1 MSNITVSNSIDSFL
15 KTTSK
20 TGAARSIQATPI
32 DSNNKIIPSYV
43 NGNTYTPL
51 LFQANNTNDINS
63 FSVFTT
69 PIIGSFFITY
79 DSNTL
84 ALHTSPQISNIELY
98 AIVPGNISVYPGD
111 VFPYINS
118 LSIQGNGSG
127 NIYFDSTIQT
137 RLPILNNIYL
147 EFNYLTIPS
156 NLPRSL
162 NSITLVSAVYPSSG
176 VDNFLITL
184 NNSVTTINGYCSFL
198 DCTNKP
204 TSASRTSRNAL
215 TARGWSIYY

>member
-84 ALHTSPQISNIELY
+84 ALHASPQISNIQLY

-118 LSIQGNGSG
+118 LAIQGNG

-137 RLPILNNIYL
+137 RLPILNYIYL
-147 EFNYLTIPS
+147 AFNYLTIPS

-184 NNSVTTINGYCSFL
+184 NNSVTTINGYCDL
-198 DCTNKP
+198 TDCTNKP

-215 TARGWSIYY
+215 TARGWSISY